1 MDLHGYGL
9 MFLCN
14 NISTE
19 IKKKLDVTVVQH
31 VKKEF
36 QWSDSTAW
44 KAKKHPSTSISM
56 SDILTLILG
65 VLLRTVTENV
75 NQILNSP
82 PKGSKMH
89 FLQVFERIRNGD
101 YKRVAETN
109 KTIKELCKQKSD
121 FFFIE
126 PRGKSTPFSSSS
138 EPNMYAR
145 DGIHFNNT

>member
-1 MDLHGYGL
+1 
-9 MFLCN
+9 
-14 NISTE
+14 
-19 IKKKLDVTVVQH
+19 
-31 VKKEF
+31 
-36 QWSDSTAW
+36 
-44 KAKKHPSTSISM
+44 M
-56 SDILTLILG
+56 SDITTLILG

-121 FFFIE
+121 FFFID

-145 DGIHFNNT
+145 DGIHFNNTYII

>member
-1 MDLHGYGL
+1 MVMVSCSCATKYLQKL
-9 MFLCN
+9 
-14 NISTE
+14 
-19 IKKKLDVTVVQH
+19 KKKLDVTVVQH

-56 SDILTLILG
+56 SDIMTLILG

-109 KTIKELCKQKSD
+109 KTIKEV
-121 FFFIE
+121 
-126 PRGKSTPFSSSS
+126 
-138 EPNMYAR
+138 M
-145 DGIHFNNT
+145 

>member
-1 MDLHGYGL
+1 
-9 MFLCN
+9 
-14 NISTE
+14 
-19 IKKKLDVTVVQH
+19 
-31 VKKEF
+31 
-36 QWSDSTAW
+36 
-44 KAKKHPSTSISM
+44 M
-56 SDILTLILG
+56 SDIMTLILG

-89 FLQVFERIRNGD
+89 FLHVQVFERIRNGD
-101 YKRVAETN
+101 YKMVAETN

-126 PRGKSTPFSSSS
+126 PRGKSIPFSSSS